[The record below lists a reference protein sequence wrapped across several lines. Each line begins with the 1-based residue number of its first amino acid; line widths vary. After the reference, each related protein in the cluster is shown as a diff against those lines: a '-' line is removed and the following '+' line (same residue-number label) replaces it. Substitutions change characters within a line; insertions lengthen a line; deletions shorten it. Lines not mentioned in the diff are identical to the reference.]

1 MPSTTFRS
9 QNGTSLIFVFNNR
22 FSKEITV
29 LEPSLFNVASYLFE
43 KDPAKIMNMR
53 IDTLGQMANLA
64 NLRPGGRFIIV
75 DAIGGLLVATA
86 LERLGGELL
95 I

>member
-1 MPSTTFRS
+1 
-9 QNGTSLIFVFNNR
+9 
-22 FSKEITV
+22 V
-29 LEPSLFNVASYLFE
+29 LEPSLFNVSSYLFE

-75 DAIGGLLVATA
+75 DAISGLLVATA
-86 LERLGGELL
+86 LERLGGKLL
-95 I
+95 V